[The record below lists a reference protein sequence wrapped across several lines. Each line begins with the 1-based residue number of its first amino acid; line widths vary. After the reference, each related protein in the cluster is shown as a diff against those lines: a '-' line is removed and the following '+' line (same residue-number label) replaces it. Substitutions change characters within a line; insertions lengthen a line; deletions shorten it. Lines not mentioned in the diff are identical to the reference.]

1 MRLYEI
7 DALMSKRGEP
17 NGGGRR
23 VKAVQT
29 TSRILEALREHD
41 GAGVTELADHL
52 DIAKATVHSH
62 LATLVDN
69 EFVVKR
75 GEEYNISLRF
85 VDFGEYAKTNVDIYE
100 ITKQEVNR
108 LAKETGEVA
117 QFMVEEHG
125 RGVYLHKAS
134 GENAIQ
140 TASYTGNRKDLH
152 CTALGKA
159 ILSQFSEER
168 VNAIVD
174 KRGLP
179 QRTSKTVST
188 REKLF
193 EELAVIRER
202 KVSYDDEEILTG
214 LRCVAAPIEHPKGN
228 IQGAISISG
237 PTSRLK
243 GDRFREELPE
253 VVRGA
258 ANVIE
263 VNATHV

>member
-1 MRLYEI
+1 
-7 DALMSKRGEP
+7 MSKHGGPSGE
-17 NGGGRR
+17 GRR

-29 TSRILEALREHD
+29 TTEVLEALRELD

-75 GEEYNISLRF
+75 GDEYRVSLRF
-85 VDFGEYAKTNVDIYE
+85 VDFGEYAKSNVDIYE
-100 ITKQEVNR
+100 ITKKEVDR
-108 LAKETGEVA
+108 LAEETGEVA
-117 QFMVEEHG
+117 QFMIEEHG
-125 RGVYLHKAS
+125 KGVYLHKAS

-159 ILSQFSEER
+159 ILSQLSGTR
-168 VNAIVD
+168 VDEIID
-174 KRGLP
+174 KTGLP
-179 QRTSKTVST
+179 QRTPNTVST
-188 REKLF
+188 RDELS
-193 EELAVIRER
+193 EELETIREQ
-202 KVSYDDEEILTG
+202 KVAFDDEEILQG
-214 LRCVAAPIEHPKGN
+214 LRCVAAPIAQPNGD

-237 PTSRLK
+237 PTSRFK

-253 VVRGA
+253 IVRGA

-263 VNATHV
+263 VNATQV

>member
-1 MRLYEI
+1 
-7 DALMSKRGEP
+7 MSNHGGQ
-17 NGGGRR
+17 NNGGRR

-29 TSRILEALREHD
+29 TAGILEALRDLD

-52 DIAKATVHSH
+52 GLAKATVHSH
-62 LATLVDN
+62 LATLIDS

-75 GEEYNISLRF
+75 GDEYRISLRF

-100 ITKQEVNR
+100 ITTKEVDR
-108 LAKETGEVA
+108 LAQETGEVA

-125 RGVYLHKAS
+125 TGVYLHKVS

-159 ILSQFSEER
+159 ILSQLPKER
-168 VNAIVD
+168 VEGIID
-174 KRGLP
+174 QTGLP
-179 QRTSKTVST
+179 QRTVNTVST
-188 REKLF
+188 REELF
-193 EELAVIRER
+193 TELNQIREEN
-202 KVSYDDEEILTG
+202 VSFDDEEILQG
-214 LRCVAAPIEHPKGN
+214 LRCVAAPIEHSKGD

-243 GDRFREELPE
+243 GDRFRKELPE
-253 VVRGA
+253 FVRGA

>member
-1 MRLYEI
+1 
-7 DALMSKRGEP
+7 MS
-17 NGGGRR
+17 NHGGRTDEGRR

-29 TSRILEALREHD
+29 TAGMLEALRELD
-41 GAGVTELADHL
+41 GAGVTELATHL
-52 DIAKATVHSH
+52 GIAKATVHSH

-75 GEEYNISLRF
+75 GDEYCISLRF

-100 ITKQEVNR
+100 ITKKEVDR
-108 LAKETGEVA
+108 LAEETGEVA

-125 RGVYLHKAS
+125 KGVYLHKVS

-140 TASYTGNRKDLH
+140 TASYAGNRKDLH

-159 ILSQFSEER
+159 ILSQFPQAR
-168 VNAIVD
+168 VDEIIDNT
-174 KRGLP
+174 GLP
-179 QRTSKTVST
+179 QRTVNTIST
-188 REKLF
+188 REELF
-193 EELAVIRER
+193 KELDEIREDN
-202 KVSYDDEEILTG
+202 VSFDDEEILQG
-214 LRCVAAPIEHPKGN
+214 LRCVAAPIERSKSE

-253 VVRGA
+253 IVRGA